1 LFSDEEKG
9 SDIKIF
15 YTDLLYV
22 NEFGETI
29 RKFFEAMAETDDLEI
44 FNEL

>member
-22 NEFGETI
+22 HEFGETS

>member
-9 SDIKIF
+9 SDIQIF

-22 NEFGETI
+22 HEFSDISKE
-29 RKFFEAMAETDDLEI
+29 FFEAMAETDDLEI
-44 FNEL
+44 FD